1 MRGCG
6 SDSTGS
12 EQGPVMGAC
21 KHGKEPS
28 GSIKDGKF
36 LDQLNDHQLVK
47 LVNYASQT
55 LDRFS

>member
-1 MRGCG
+1 
-6 SDSTGS
+6 
-12 EQGPVMGAC
+12 MGAC